1 MRNYFC
7 VVNYSWNSER
17 IAGMFNNYNRLRLR
31 RKFRA
36 RKKAIATKAESANK
50 NLERHIFRRAHNWQF
65 AKRFFITWLVLV
77 SLLAGGLLIQIRG
90 LQAAYLVIKPTSGGV
105 YNEGV
110 IGNIKNVNPIFAS
123 SSADSSVSALLF
135 ASLLTYDENNQLIG
149 DLAKEW
155 KGDASSKVYTVTLRD
170 DAYWHDGQKIT
181 ADDVVFTYK
190 SIQNPDTK
198 SPLYTTWRGVK
209 VEKVDDLTVRFTLP
223 NAYSPFAHLLTTG
236 LIPEHVL
243 KDVPKDQLRS
253 SKFNTQEAIGSG
265 PFKLKTVTVDKSTN
279 KALSETISLVKNPQ
293 YHRGPVQLDG
303 FTIKTYPDEK
313 ALKNAL
319 NNKDVV
325 GALVDPKDNQND
337 NVMRFNQT
345 SAVMI
350 FMNTSRPLLSDV
362 KMRQALLQATDPYK
376 ISSQLSYPTT
386 AVRSPLLKGQIG
398 YNDELLQQ
406 KPNPDAV
413 NTTLNELGWLWGE
426 DEPYR
431 KKDGKELTLQ
441 FVSENTTDYAAF
453 SEEIQKQW
461 SQYGIKTNVVLEN
474 SDDISTTS
482 LATKDYDILM
492 YAINIGA
499 DPDVYVYWHSSQAK
513 PEAKPGYN
521 FSMYSSTKADQ
532 SLEDGRSRQ
541 DESLRAVK
549 YKSFLETWRKDVP
562 AIGLHQP
569 KITYTTNIPVYNLN
583 EMTLNT
589 AAERFKNVY
598 NWQVNTTKAVQDNN

>member
-1 MRNYFC
+1 
-7 VVNYSWNSER
+7 
-17 IAGMFNNYNRLRLR
+17 
-31 RKFRA
+31 
-36 RKKAIATKAESANK
+36 
-50 NLERHIFRRAHNWQF
+50 
-65 AKRFFITWLVLV
+65 
-77 SLLAGGLLIQIRG
+77 LAGGLLIQIRG

-431 KKDGKELTLQ
+431 K
-441 FVSENTTDYAAF
+441 
-453 SEEIQKQW
+453 
-461 SQYGIKTNVVLEN
+461 
-474 SDDISTTS
+474 
-482 LATKDYDILM
+482 
-492 YAINIGA
+492 
-499 DPDVYVYWHSSQAK
+499 
-513 PEAKPGYN
+513 
-521 FSMYSSTKADQ
+521 
-532 SLEDGRSRQ
+532 
-541 DESLRAVK
+541 
-549 YKSFLETWRKDVP
+549 
-562 AIGLHQP
+562 
-569 KITYTTNIPVYNLN
+569 
-583 EMTLNT
+583 
-589 AAERFKNVY
+589 
-598 NWQVNTTKAVQDNN
+598 